1 MTTGKAHRRI
11 TEIELPYDG
20 SDNERRSFVQ
30 CRCTIGEDHNDEN
43 VLLSQYDPAEDEED
57 DMEGEPL
64 SVYAAA
70 DIWRSNGEDPDYSFG
85 YDEDEL
91 SRAAEEE

>member
-11 TEIELPYDG
+11 TGIGIPAGGGEGE
-20 SDNERRSFVQ
+20 ERHYFTT
-30 CRCTIGEDHNDEN
+30 CRCTIGEDHQDPDVMYSE
-43 VLLSQYDPAEDEED
+43 YDPDEDED

-64 SVYAAA
+64 SVYDAA